1 MFPSNDVYFN
11 KSIIKPKTEIKQ
23 EEYEKN
29 QRITRMVIDSRIRDK
44 TLFPNPNSYEIKLD
58 DDINDVV
65 SCKLICMDVPFS
77 TYLINNIH
85 RNINLKI
92 GSTKYVATLT
102 IGDYTKTALATEIQN
117 SMNSAVGS
125 AVFTVTYNTL
135 LDNYRFQGISS
146 FTLDFTNTPGMASL
160 LGFNTISY
168 DSSSNIIISPYRMN
182 MDYNSYIIMDID
194 QFDTIKSIDRD
205 LNKSFA
211 ILPKQYNNLN
221 ISDKYKITKYF
232 NPIIPKLMKIR
243 VNMYDKYGNPYD
255 FAGLDHRFELSL
267 TSFKQGRK
275 YT

>member
-1 MFPSNDVYFN
+1 MFPSGDVYFN

-44 TLFPNPNSYEIKLD
+44 SLFPNPNSYEIKLD

-117 SMNSAVGS
+117 SMNTVVGS
-125 AVFTVTYNTL
+125 AVFTITYNTL
-135 LDNYRFQGISS
+135 LDNYTFQSTGS

-160 LGFNTISY
+160 LGFDNISY
-168 DSSSNIIISPYRMN
+168 DSTSNIIRSPYRMN

-211 ILPKQYNNLN
+211 ILPKQYNTLN

-232 NPIIPKLMKIR
+232 NPIIPKIMKIR

-275 YT
+275 YS

>member
-1 MFPSNDVYFN
+1 MFPSTDVYYQ
-11 KSIIKPKTEIKQ
+11 KSIIKPKSEIRQ
-23 EEYEKN
+23 DEYEKN

-58 DDINDVV
+58 DDINDVI
-65 SCKLICMDVPFS
+65 SCKLVCMDVPFS

-85 RNINLKI
+85 RNINFKI
-92 GSTKYVATLT
+92 GSTMYVSSLN
-102 IGDYTKTALATEIQN
+102 IGDYSKTGLATEIQN
-117 SMNSAVGS
+117 RMNATVGS
-125 AVFTVTYNTL
+125 AVFTITYNTL
-135 LDNYRFQGISS
+135 LDNYTFQNSGA

-160 LGFNTISY
+160 LGFDTKSY
-168 DSSSNIIISPYRMN
+168 DSVGNVINSIFRMN
-182 MDYNSYIIMDID
+182 LEYNSYIIMDID

-211 ILPKQYNNLN
+211 IIPKQYSTLN

-243 VNMYDKYGNPYD
+243 VNMYDKYGNLYD
-255 FAGLDHRFELSL
+255 FAGLDHRFELLL

-275 YT
+275 YS